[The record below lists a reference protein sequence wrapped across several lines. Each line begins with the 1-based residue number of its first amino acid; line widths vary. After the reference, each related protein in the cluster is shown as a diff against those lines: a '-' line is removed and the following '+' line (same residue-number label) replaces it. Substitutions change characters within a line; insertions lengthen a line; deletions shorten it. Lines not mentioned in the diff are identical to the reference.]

1 MLKRFLGAIGWLGTL
16 LVFGAVAIRFV
27 RPAWDQAAYWTAW
40 AGLVLVLVYLL
51 SQWRE
56 FVRIFQ
62 RRQARY
68 GSLAVTSILAVFG
81 ILAALN
87 YIAVK
92 QDKRWDLTASK
103 AFSLSPQ
110 SKKVLDELDAPLK
123 ILVFAQEPQ
132 FQQYRDRLG
141 EYQYASKR
149 VSVQYVDADKQPL
162 LTKRYGVQSYG
173 TIVFQYKG
181 RTEKTTS
188 DGEQDLTN
196 TLLKVISG
204 HQPKVYFT
212 TGHGEKNISDTGR
225 SGYSAIDAAMKDEND
240 QVAPLVLA
248 QTADV
253 PADAAAVVVAGPTTD
268 FYPQEIDALTR
279 YLARGGKLLLLLDP
293 PAKPDSPPLTRL
305 IALAHQWDIAVGD
318 NVVIDVSGMGQLI
331 GTDASVPVAAS
342 YPANPITGHFN
353 LLTAF
358 PLARSADPITGG
370 VGGHFAQSFIQTS
383 PRSWADANVKAVLTT
398 GQVKFDAAEGDQQGP
413 ISIAAEVSAPIAA
426 AATTK
431 TKAAADAP
439 KPETRVVVVGDS
451 DFASNAALGI
461 QGNRDLFLNIVDWLT
476 QQEDL
481 ISIRPHP
488 PGDRPV
494 TLTAAQQINITWLA
508 LLIIP
513 GFILGSGVY
522 TWWRRR

>member
-1 MLKRFLGAIGWLGTL
+1 
-16 LVFGAVAIRFV
+16 
-27 RPAWDQAAYWTAW
+27 
-40 AGLVLVLVYLL
+40 
-51 SQWRE
+51 
-56 FVRIFQ
+56 
-62 RRQARY
+62 
-68 GSLAVTSILAVFG
+68 
-81 ILAALN
+81 
-87 YIAVK
+87 
-92 QDKRWDLTASK
+92 
-103 AFSLSPQ
+103 
-110 SKKVLDELDAPLK
+110 
-123 ILVFAQEPQ
+123 
-132 FQQYRDRLG
+132 
-141 EYQYASKR
+141 
-149 VSVQYVDADKQPL
+149 
-162 LTKRYGVQSYG
+162 
-173 TIVFQYKG
+173 
-181 RTEKTTS
+181 
-188 DGEQDLTN
+188 
-196 TLLKVISG
+196 
-204 HQPKVYFT
+204 
-212 TGHGEKNISDTGR
+212 
-225 SGYSAIDAAMKDEND
+225 
-240 QVAPLVLA
+240 VAPLVLA